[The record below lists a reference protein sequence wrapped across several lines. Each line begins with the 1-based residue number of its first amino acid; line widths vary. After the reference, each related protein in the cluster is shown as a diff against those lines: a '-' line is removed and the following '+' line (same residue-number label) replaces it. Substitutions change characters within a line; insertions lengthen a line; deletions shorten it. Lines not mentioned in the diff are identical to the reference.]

1 MQMQVDAYE
10 EQFEQLHD
18 ESNKIKNQN
27 LYLETHMHELR
38 LEHERQNRLYSSSF
52 FHLGLIQV
60 KKDKMANKVAAGGT
74 DKVYEHVDW
83 LDSQKDNVYAHSYD
97 MIFRQP

>member
-1 MQMQVDAYE
+1 
-10 EQFEQLHD
+10 
-18 ESNKIKNQN
+18 
-27 LYLETHMHELR
+27 
-38 LEHERQNRLYSSSF
+38 
-52 FHLGLIQV
+52 
-60 KKDKMANKVAAGGT
+60 MANKVASGGK

>member
-10 EQFEQLHD
+10 EQFETLHD

-38 LEHERQNRLYSSSF
+38 LDHER
-52 FHLGLIQV
+52 
-60 KKDKMANKVAAGGT
+60 
-74 DKVYEHVDW
+74 
-83 LDSQKDNVYAHSYD
+83 
-97 MIFRQP
+97 